1 MSVTFTQEFV
11 MSLAPLLAAPGVV
24 QVHTFAAL
32 AALGL
37 GLVQLAGLTGVPR
50 TASLAGAGW
59 H

>member
-1 MSVTFTQEFV
+1 

-24 QVHTFAAL
+24 QVHTF